1 MAAEQ
6 EFDPEP
12 ILRALNDHGVDYIVV
27 GGLAAAAHGV
37 VRATADLD
45 VVVDRSWDNAGR
57 LAAALAEL
65 GAEDVTGAGTPLTVE
80 VLVRRADRK
89 LSTPHGALH
98 VLHEVGGVPAFR
110 QFGSPELIRL
120 GDQTVPV
127 ANLADLRYM
136 KRSADRP
143 KDRVDLAELEDLHGP
158 EEPGAA

>member
-12 ILRALNDHGVDYIVV
+12 ILRALNGHGVEYVVV
-27 GGLAAAAHGV
+27 GGLAVAAHGV

-45 VVVDRSWDNAGR
+45 LVVERSWDNAGR
-57 LAAALAEL
+57 LAAALADL
-65 GAEDVTGAGTPLTVE
+65 RAEDATGAGTPLTVE

-98 VLHEVGGVPAFR
+98 LLHEVGGVPGFR
-110 QFGSPELIRL
+110 EFGSLELIRL

-127 ANLADLRYM
+127 ANLADLRHM
-136 KRSADRP
+136 KRAADRP
-143 KDRVDLAELEDLHGP
+143 KDRVDLAELDQLHGP
-158 EEPGAA
+158 DEPGAA